1 MYLYKDERRDIDIFY
16 CGYLIEAVILPSLAL
31 SRFNDFSAP
40 NCVDLVIKRE
50 KYYAEKKVHLKYHQ
64 ENAKPSTNL
73 YLIANV
79 QYRDV
84 HQIYRMYQ
92 MKLYMLDLQ

>member
-1 MYLYKDERRDIDIFY
+1 MIFFIERLNKLSVLKDDERRSIDIFY
-16 CGYLIEAVILPSLAL
+16 FRYCIEVVTLPRLAL

-50 KYYAEKKVHLKYHQ
+50 KYCAEKKVHLKYPQ
-64 ENAKPSTNL
+64 ENAKTNTNL

-79 QYRDV
+79 R
-84 HQIYRMYQ
+84 
-92 MKLYMLDLQ
+92 